1 LIVAWQEVDGK
12 LVSVVRRKN
21 FAEAMV
27 LVNRV
32 AAVAEAANHHPDIA
46 IHWNEVTLTL
56 WTHTAGAIT
65 DADRALAT
73 QLDAVMDTTDL
84 PT

>member
-1 LIVAWQEVDGK
+1 MEGSVLAMAWQEVDGK
-12 LVSVVRRKN
+12 LVAVVRRKD

-32 AAVAEAANHHPDIA
+32 AEVAEAADHHPDIA

-65 DADRALAT
+65 DADRSLAA
-73 QLDAVMDTTDL
+73 QLDAIL
-84 PT
+84 

>member
-1 LIVAWQEVDGK
+1 
-12 LVSVVRRKN
+12 
-21 FAEAMV
+21 
-27 LVNRV
+27 
-32 AAVAEAANHHPDIA
+32 VAEAANHHPDIA

-73 QLDAVMDTTDL
+73 QLDAVLDTTDL